1 MAFFDLARR
10 MRLRIIDIEDKIDT
24 GDSIFPAKGTAELL
38 SVLTNSVSESQN
50 MRSRLC
56 LEDRGESTVSYK
68 STKAKKVVDVLN
80 MYLVGMPI
88 EQIHAM
94 SGVSRSTIFRL
105 LHRQNITLKTKTHY
119 NIDTQLF

>member
-1 MAFFDLARR
+1 